1 MKPMRMIGGIA
12 LCVICAAGGYW
23 AANRAG
29 ASERQPTRVE
39 MLLRWLEVTPEQRE
53 VIVKADPTF
62 IDESAVL
69 AAQLRAERAKMAG
82 MLRAGDANELLSAQL
97 EAAIAVEEALE
108 RRSGTFVLTIRPL
121 LNAGQQKKLLDLVA
135 QGLMEN
141 GGAHLRDP
149 VTDSGK

>member
-53 VIVKADPTF
+53 AIVKADPTF

-69 AAQLRAERAKMAG
+69 AAQLRAERAKLGG
-82 MLRAGDANELLSAQL
+82 MLRAGEDSAAISAQL
-97 EAAIAVEEALE
+97 KATMAVEETLE
-108 RRSGTFVLTIRPL
+108 LKSGEFVLAIRPL
-121 LNAGQQKKLLDLVA
+121 LNAEQQKKLLDLVA